1 MKKIYFDYNSTTPL
15 DPRVAEVMKPL
26 MDNGF
31 GNPSSIHSFGN
42 EAKAT
47 LDESR
52 EKVAKFLGSK
62 TSEIVFTCG
71 GSESNNF
78 AIKGV
83 AWANINKGNHLITT
97 SVEHASC
104 LEVFK
109 FLGRFGFD
117 VTYLPV
123 DSYGLIDLDQLVD
136 SISDK
141 TILISCMYV
150 NNETGVINPIIEIGE
165 IARQK
170 GIIFHTDA
178 VQAAGKI
185 ELSLKDMPV
194 DLASVSSHKIYGPKG
209 VGALYIKKG
218 TQLESLVHG
227 GGQERGKRSGTEN
240 VPGIFGFGKSCE
252 LAIEEQNEEIL
263 RINELTKVLT
273 DGILNNVKG
282 TYINGHLEKRVS
294 NTINVGFDDIE
305 GDSLVMNLDL
315 EGVAASTGSACS
327 EGNVDPSHV
336 LLAMGLNKEKAIS
349 SLRLSLGRFTKLEE
363 INTFL
368 EILPEVVNRI
378 RELKEF

>member
-1 MKKIYFDYNSTTPL
+1 M
-15 DPRVAEVMKPL
+15 
-26 MDNGF
+26 
-31 GNPSSIHSFGN
+31 
-42 EAKAT
+42 
-47 LDESR
+47 
-52 EKVAKFLGSK
+52 
-62 TSEIVFTCG
+62 
-71 GSESNNF
+71 
-78 AIKGV
+78 